1 MKLGMII
8 FKEEELTEKLIKN
21 LVDNN
26 FQDMIITN
34 GEVPSFNNSN
44 VRIISTLR
52 HFMNYFYDDSRII
65 FILIPEE
72 KIEELSKLITN
83 ILTKNKYI
91 FLTLAIDRI
100 EGNIYLGIITIISI
114 PIKRTM
120 TIILGDIFLVLQT
133 VITSATT
140 SDINAPREPPIKT
153 TYNPVTNTI
162 KQMTFFIIPFSFK
175 K

>member
-65 FILIPEE
+65 FILISEE

-100 EGNIYLGIITIISI
+100 EGNI
-114 PIKRTM
+114 
-120 TIILGDIFLVLQT
+120 
-133 VITSATT
+133 
-140 SDINAPREPPIKT
+140 
-153 TYNPVTNTI
+153 
-162 KQMTFFIIPFSFK
+162 
-175 K
+175 